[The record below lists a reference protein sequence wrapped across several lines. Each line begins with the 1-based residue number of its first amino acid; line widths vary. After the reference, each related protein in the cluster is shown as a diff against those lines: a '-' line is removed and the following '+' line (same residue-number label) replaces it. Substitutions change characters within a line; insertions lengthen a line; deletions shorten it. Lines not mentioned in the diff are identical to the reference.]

1 MKIRKSWRKDRSLRN
16 TTIYRFIGR
25 MVAVY
30 NSCYRMTGK
39 EIREKV
45 TVQAPQNDKERGKVG
60 NQSFVPDSIES
71 FRYV

>member
-1 MKIRKSWRKDRSLRN
+1 MRN

-25 MVAVY
+25 MVAVH
-30 NSCYRMTGK
+30 NRFYRKTGK

-45 TVQAPQNDKERGKVG
+45 TERRIDFEREKFG

-71 FRYV
+71 FRNI

>member
-1 MKIRKSWRKDRSLRN
+1 MNIRKRFGED
-16 TTIYRFIGR
+16 TTIYRFTGR
-25 MVAVY
+25 TVAVY
-30 NSCYRMTGK
+30 NSCYRTTTK

-45 TVQAPQNDKERGKVG
+45 TERRIDFEREEFR